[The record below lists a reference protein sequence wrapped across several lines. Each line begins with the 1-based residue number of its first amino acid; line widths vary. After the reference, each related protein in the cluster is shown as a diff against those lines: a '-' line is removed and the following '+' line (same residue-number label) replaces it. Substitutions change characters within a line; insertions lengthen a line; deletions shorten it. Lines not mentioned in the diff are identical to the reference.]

1 MSDHTPLKP
10 SRTAPV
16 NIMLRAAFASALSV
30 GVAHAGENPFGQSEV
45 DGYLV
50 ADSHD
55 KAKTEGKCG
64 EGKCGAMGKD
74 TKANANDAKVKEGMC
89 GAHGK
94 AQKEGDQAATPETPD
109 NAVKPE

>member
-1 MSDHTPLKP
+1 MSDNTPLQ
-10 SRTAPV
+10 SLSIAPL
-16 NIMLRAAFASALSV
+16 NIVLGAAFASALSA
-30 GVAHAGENPFGQSEV
+30 GVVNAGENPFGQSEV
-45 DGYLV
+45 GGYLV

-74 TKANANDAKVKEGMC
+74 TKASANDAKVKEGMC

-94 AQKEGDQAATPETPD
+94 AQKEGDQAATPEIPD